1 MELLLKHN
9 EYQYFNDY
17 YHKNIKL
24 FDETTIQIIFHD
36 CIYNKNINSCIF
48 LLDNFWDFLK
58 EEVTC
63 KNKPLLFSSIL
74 FSSINKQINNYQFTS
89 IEDLKQFEI
98 DTINEICPNND
109 NPKLVEIKQL
119 GYELINYINNKIN

>member
-1 MELLLKHN
+1 M
-9 EYQYFNDY
+9 
-17 YHKNIKL
+17 
-24 FDETTIQIIFHD
+24 
-36 CIYNKNINSCIF
+36 NINILMIIIIKILNYLMKLQSRLYFTIVYIIKILIVVYF

>member
-1 MELLLKHN
+1 M
-9 EYQYFNDY
+9 
-17 YHKNIKL
+17 
-24 FDETTIQIIFHD
+24 
-36 CIYNKNINSCIF
+36 NINILMIIIIKILNYLMKLQSRLYFTIVYIIKILIVVYF

-98 DTINEICPNND
+98 DTINEICPNTD